1 LEDFLEEKI
10 EENLVKKT
18 CRELGI
24 TQKELAEKIGVKP
37 ESLNSSLSRGKI
49 SNQVIKSIEM
59 LIEIKILKNK
69 LSDCNKSEST
79 IKNLFIES
87 IKQ

>member
-1 LEDFLEEKI
+1 LEEK

-49 SNQVIKSIEM
+49 TNQVIKSVEM
-59 LIEIKILKNK
+59 LNEIYFLKEELKSCYKKEETFKEIL
-69 LSDCNKSEST
+69 SYQ
-79 IKNLFIES
+79 IK
-87 IKQ
+87 K

>member
-1 LEDFLEEKI
+1 MENR

-49 SNQVIKSIEM
+49 SNQTKKSLEM
-59 LIEIKILKNK
+59 LSEINNLSRIIESYNFIEDKIL
-69 LSDCNKSEST
+69 DIVKSKKKIT
-79 IKNLFIES
+79 NY
-87 IKQ
+87 

>member
-1 LEDFLEEKI
+1 MEK

-37 ESLNSSLSRGKI
+37 ESLNSSISRGKI
-49 SNQVIKSIEM
+49 SKQVVKSINM
-59 LIEIKILKNK
+59 ITGIEQLNK
-69 LSDCNKSEST
+69 QLDDCNKSKKT
-79 IKNLFIES
+79 IENLLINS